1 MNILRS
7 ILPHIII
14 ILSGIFL
21 TFLILDDYN
30 PTMNFINNTVSNK
43 LFWIYC
49 ILSIINS
56 IVTIAFYRKEWRKNS
71 KKQV

>member
-1 MNILRS
+1 MSAIRS

-21 TFLILDDYN
+21 VFLILDSYN
-30 PTMNFINNTVSNK
+30 PTMNFINNTVSMK
-43 LFWIYC
+43 LLWAYC

-56 IVTIAFYRKEWRKNS
+56 IVIISYNRKNFRN
-71 KKQV
+71 KN